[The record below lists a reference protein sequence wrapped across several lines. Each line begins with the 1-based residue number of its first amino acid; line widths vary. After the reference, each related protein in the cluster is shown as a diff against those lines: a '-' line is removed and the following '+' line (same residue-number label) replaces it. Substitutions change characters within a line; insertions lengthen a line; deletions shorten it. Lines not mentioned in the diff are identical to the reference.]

1 VFDGLKALPGVDSTV
16 EYARVA
22 YDHLIAA
29 DPTVLYEGFSEGVGS
44 FQHIIDELCE
54 VMKQIMPSATSA
66 LKRLDFKN
74 IPKTFCERLLALVS
88 TLSATFPEV
97 VAMQSAKEYLETVV
111 LGCPEAEKYVLEMWH
126 YVMTVATFV
135 DGQRQLRQP
144 PLYDH
149 VARRDVIV
157 ILDAPDLIDLMSK
170 FDIHR
175 MYFDDSITEQDLE
188 SVFQHLDTINAT
200 AQIYVSIPPDMYT
213 ALLEIYSDVEETHG
227 GISPER
233 LAALIQRVIAGNM
246 ERFMGGDMD
255 AVTRLT
261 QWTQH
266 ISRSPLLTNFNAR
279 HISMLTELLPKFAE
293 VAKSNTALPSEVSSL
308 IVGLTESV
316 PALLRGVSGDADD
329 GGYSSTVGGEAGE
342 GAAGT
347 RAGAGAAF

>member
-1 VFDGLKALPGVDSTV
+1 
-16 EYARVA
+16 
-22 YDHLIAA
+22 
-29 DPTVLYEGFSEGVGS
+29 
-44 FQHIIDELCE
+44 
-54 VMKQIMPSATSA
+54 
-66 LKRLDFKN
+66 
-74 IPKTFCERLLALVS
+74 
-88 TLSATFPEV
+88 
-97 VAMQSAKEYLETVV
+97 LETVV